1 MYILN
6 ILYNNVKLVLKNLIF
21 IIRKIGSKNNINVSL
36 KNTKINNKNQK
47 KKFIKRDN
55 NKSSNSSNEDDSD
68 ITVSDYIIEIVS
80 ESSDNNTS
88 NCTSDSK
95 STISSSSSSSSS
107 IGYSDITSEISCLNY
122 KIHKEKVNIYELPE
136 YSEKI
141 LFFES
146 LINKK
151 ELEDNEI
158 NIDEIRKKILE
169 ETVLIQNRP
178 ALKEFDLSNQAKI

>member
-1 MYILN
+1 MVLN
-6 ILYNNVKLVLKNLIF
+6 NLIF

-47 KKFIKRDN
+47 KKIIKRDN